1 MHEPC
6 LELPTNHSKMLAD
19 YYCKTLYKKFDYF
32 STWHPTKQIRL
43 GDIGVLDGFQFKRK
57 ANLADLGIPFEVLFG
72 ENAGKL
78 DFYSDKE
85 HTLKTVVGGS
95 ADEVTNGIG
104 EGEVGLELTFSAD
117 KAIALQV
124 DGTRTLSIRNQ
135 LSLAKEIEKRF
146 SEPQQEDPW
155 EKNWVVVTELI
166 EGEQGTVIVTEDR
179 GAQITLKAKAK
190 VNPTNLNLASA
201 SAKFDTVFERSIGTK
216 AIGESGITPLFK
228 LSGIHKTW
236 WSNKVEF
243 KDKGLRGVAEAPT
256 VLPLGFMPEV
266 ESQSLAMPIPQADL
280 SGANIHVLSIG
291 INEYACSKIP
301 NLSEC
306 VNDTKRL
313 KEVLQKTLNIP
324 EEQYRLLHNKEATR
338 EGVINA
344 FRSHFSNLKDG
355 DTAVLHFSG
364 HGSQEP
370 ASKAFVDA
378 GLEAP
383 DGTIEVL
390 VCQDSRQ
397 GNTYNLA
404 DKELRWLIHE
414 LQYPQDGPPRRIHFV
429 ALLDCC
435 HSGSMFRQEGDQMKA
450 RLDKFAYSPRPIEAF
465 LDQKYKKQLEE
476 EGQLFLPKVDY
487 VSLSACSPDQL
498 AVEVSNQGG
507 LFTTALCQ
515 VLGTDRWGGRLPTYP
530 EMHGLIR
537 DRVANYTGNRQLPLL
552 EYNGRVDPNT
562 CFLQMGTATSP
573 TYPRL
578 RRRQRDWA
586 ASIGAIHGLDNN
598 AAKHQVIP
606 IYSSF
611 NTASPCAWAEVVAI
625 EVEFTRL
632 KITSG
637 ASRLDENKDYLVGLF
652 APPIPV
658 VVDSSSKDALNALQK
673 IWQTRR
679 FAHQFL
685 EVAKANYRLVVKD
698 EYFAIY
704 KNTDK
709 GQRLIVGIRETGE
722 ETAQIILQK
731 FEWITR
737 WEQLNAL
744 TNPRNSTLKAS
755 DVVIE
760 FKYPN
765 PKLSVIDFAD
775 TDSWLTKRWDEEDQ
789 AALKVEQ
796 VVLPFDPENGG
807 IPYQITLKLKK
818 SSKFKTYFYL
828 VYLGWKYKVE
838 QKFESYSK
846 PVYGGES
853 IKLYDSFRKGTGL
866 GFLEQDLDEILETF
880 LLIGSHEPLSM
891 PNLFEQDGFD
901 EEYGT
906 FSINKIGMGSTL
918 RKEIGLKQDKAKW
931 MVKRFEI
938 LIKKT

>member
-1 MHEPC
+1 
-6 LELPTNHSKMLAD
+6 MLAD

-32 STWHPTKQIRL
+32 SAWHPTNQIRL

-57 ANLADLGIPFEVLFG
+57 ANLADLGIAFEVLFG
-72 ENAGKL
+72 ENEGKL

-95 ADEVTNGIG
+95 TDEAITGIG

-124 DGTRTLSIRNQ
+124 EGTRTSSIRNQ
-135 LSLAKEIEKRF
+135 LDLANVIEKRF
-146 SEPQQEDPW
+146 NQPQDGDPW

-166 EGEQGTVIVTEDR
+166 EGEQGTVIVTEGR

-190 VNPTNLNLASA
+190 VNPANLNLASA
-201 SAKFDTVFERSIGTK
+201 NAKFDTVFERSIGTK

-228 LSGIHKTW
+228 LSGIHQSW
-236 WSNKVEF
+236 WSGKGEF
-243 KDKGLRGVAEAPT
+243 KTKGLRGVEETPNI
-256 VLPLGFMPEV
+256 LPLGVTPVV
-266 ESQSLAMPIPQADL
+266 ESQHLAMPVPQIDF
-280 SGANIHVLSIG
+280 SGENIHVLSIG
-291 INEYACSKIP
+291 INEYACPEIP
-301 NLSEC
+301 NLNEC

-324 EEQYRLLHNKEATR
+324 EAQYRLLHNEEATR

-344 FRSHFSNLKDG
+344 FRSHFAKLQDG
-355 DTAVLHFSG
+355 DTAVFHFSG

-404 DKELRWLIHE
+404 DKELRWLIYE

-435 HSGSMFRQEGDQMKA
+435 HSGSMFRQEGEQMKA

-465 LDQKYKKQLEE
+465 LEKKYEKQLED
-476 EGQLFLPKVDY
+476 EGELSLPKVDY
-487 VSLSACSPDQL
+487 ISLSACSPDQL
-498 AVEVSNQGG
+498 AVEVLNEGG
-507 LFTTALCQ
+507 LFTTALCK
-515 VLGTDRWGGRLPTYP
+515 VLNAGRWGGRMPSYP

-537 DRVANYTGNRQLPLL
+537 DQVANYTGNRQLPLL
-552 EYNGRVDPNT
+552 EYNGRVDPNA
-562 CFLQMGTATSP
+562 CFLQMGEATSP

-578 RRRQRDWA
+578 RRRQRDWV

-637 ASRLDENKDYLVGLF
+637 ASRLNENKEYLVGLF

-658 VVDSSSKDALNALQK
+658 TLDSSDHAALQILLQ
-673 IWQTRR
+673 IWETPRY
-679 FAHQFL
+679 AHQFY
-685 EVAKANYRLVVKD
+685 VASEATYTLQVKD
-698 EYFAIY
+698 NSYAIY
-704 KNTDK
+704 QKQEGK
-709 GQRLIVGIRETGE
+709 EFLIFGIKSTTEDAALT
-722 ETAQIILQK
+722 ILGAL
-731 FEWITR
+731 ESIAR
-737 WEQLNAL
+737 WEQVNAL
-744 TNPRNSTLKAS
+744 TNPRGSKLKPN
-755 DVVIE
+755 DVVLK

-765 PKLSVIDFAD
+765 P
-775 TDSWLTKRWDEEDQ
+775 TDPTNRDREKWCTITWDEADNMASKE
-789 AALKVEQ
+789 EQ
-796 VVLPFDPENGG
+796 FTIPFDLENGG
-807 IPYQITLKLKK
+807 IPYEVHLEVKN
-818 SSKFKTYFYL
+818 SAPAEVYFYL
-828 VYLGWKYKVE
+828 VYLGWKYKIE
-838 QKFESYSK
+838 QKNEDFSK
-846 PVYGGES
+846 AIFAGES
-853 IKLYDSFRKGTGL
+853 LKIYDAEERGTGL
-866 GFLEQDLDEILETF
+866 GFLEENRKEILETF
-880 LLIGSHEPLSM
+880 LVIGSLEPLEM
-891 PNLFEQDGFD
+891 PYIFEQKGF
-901 EEYGT
+901 GT
-906 FSINKIGMGSTL
+906 EFGHFVWTRSSERLT
-918 RKEIGLKQDKAKW
+918 RHREIALKHTPARW
-931 MVKRFEI
+931 MVKRFEVRVQ
-938 LIKKT
+938 KTKPIPNKG